1 MADRLRSEDLGQGW
15 LGLYGRK
22 SALNDRRRL
31 QLNAGWFFSYSSGM
45 TVTLTFFPSCFPFFR
60 LLKRSRRSSRSTPLL
75 ASSLIPISKLI
86 LYFFPCSEVDRNL
99 SLH

>member
-1 MADRLRSEDLGQGW
+1 
-15 LGLYGRK
+15 
-22 SALNDRRRL
+22 
-31 QLNAGWFFSYSSGM
+31 
-45 TVTLTFFPSCFPFFR
+45 
-60 LLKRSRRSSRSTPLL
+60 LKRSRRSSRSTPLL